1 MHFAW
6 CCVSV
11 LKYDPKIPKSRDRR
25 PKFSRCIEITEGYK
39 IQEAGKKK
47 SSVIYI
53 RPWKTEECWTSRK
66 LQGSIERKSEDPFQ
80 HSTQHSVDILVWR
93 RRSPFTFVED
103 RDLKI
108 RKVQLVGLETVL
120 SFHFRTSRPLLVGR
134 GPGTSRPQSG
144 QCCWFPSLYAH
155 TNWNISPASFSFSIL
170 KAISV
175 A

>member
-1 MHFAW
+1 MLLNAV
-6 CCVSV
+6 CVRV
-11 LKYDPKIPKSRDRR
+11 FEVRPRIPKFKIPKTWNGLY
-25 PKFSRCIEITEGYK
+25 IEITDLSEE
-39 IQEAGKKK
+39 QEAGKKK

-66 LQGSIERKSEDPFQ
+66 LQGLIERKSEDPFQ